1 MGKSVAILRILPISL
16 LACLSAHSQEKP
28 TPQPQPIPQ
37 QQQPQQVELNTELM
51 ESTFK
56 IEGPG
61 SMGTAFI
68 LGRPYADGK
77 RWRYVLITAAH
88 VLSDMQGE
96 TAVIHFRRP
105 TIASAWETGPVPLRI
120 RSGAIPLWKQ
130 HPNADVAVMYV
141 TVPEG
146 ALPSGVIS
154 TTEIADDKALTFF
167 GIHPGDEVTVLGY
180 PLGDE
185 SKPFGFPIL
194 RTGRIASFPLLP
206 TKDTKIFLLDF
217 PVFPGNSGGPAYFIF
232 GGMRGTVFHL
242 GQQLA
247 IVGLVSGEHI
257 ALNRIPLGIAEVVHG
272 SFVAETIA
280 MLPPPDSSN

>member
-1 MGKSVAILRILPISL
+1 MGRSLVVLRILPIL
-16 LACLSAHSQEKP
+16 LPVCAAQGQEKP
-28 TPQPQPIPQ
+28 APQPQPTSQQ
-37 QQQPQQVELNTELM
+37 QQQPQQQVELNTELM
-51 ESTFK
+51 ASTFK

-61 SMGTAFI
+61 STGTAFV

-77 RWRYVLITAAH
+77 KWRYVLITAAH

-96 TAVIHFRRP
+96 MALAYFRRP
-105 TIASAWETGPVPLRI
+105 TTASAWETVPTPIKI
-120 RSGAIPLWKQ
+120 RSGVMPLWKQ

-141 TVPEG
+141 TLPEG
-146 ALPSGVIS
+146 AFSGGVIP
-154 TTEIADDKALTFF
+154 TTMIADDKSLTSF

-194 RTGRIASFPLLP
+194 RTARIASYPLLP

-217 PVFPGNSGGPAYFIF
+217 PIFPGNSGGPAYFVF
-232 GGMRGTVFHL
+232 GGMRGAALYL

-247 IVGLVSGEHI
+247 ILGLVS
-257 ALNRIPLGIAEVVHG
+257 
-272 SFVAETIA
+272 
-280 MLPPPDSSN
+280 